1 MAVEV
6 VHMDSTAIGRRG
18 EDSAAA
24 YLERIGYRIE
34 ERNWRCPIG
43 EIDIVAWDE
52 DALVLAEVK
61 TRRTEK
67 AGSAEEAVSPAKQ
80 HRLVKLAA
88 AWLSSTTRRPE
99 SIRFD
104 VIAIRVIAQDR
115 ALLRHY
121 RSAFE
126 VPSGS

>member
-1 MAVEV
+1 
-6 VHMDSTAIGRRG
+6 MDKTSIGARG
-18 EDSAAA
+18 EDAAAA

-34 ERNWRCPIG
+34 ERNWRCPLG

-52 DALVLAEVK
+52 DVLVLAEVK

-67 AGSAEEAVSPAKQ
+67 SGSAEEAVSPAKQ
-80 HRLVKLAA
+80 RRLAKLGA
-88 AWLSSTTRRPE
+88 AWTASSGRAPAK
-99 SIRFD
+99 IRFD
-104 VIAIRVIAQDR
+104 VIAIRVIAADR